1 MMTAFASDQFTVF
14 IRISA
19 QSRISAQARIS
30 AHPHPTPFHLPTEEN
45 WIRANKRLRRKR
57 SFLQSILPKTL
68 LCNIFQF
75 CYYHLLFFCKIN
87 ILHFFKL
94 WKFNKRPASNKRPL
108 SRSKNLISAQGG
120 YSNKYGR
127 FLEKLPNYPSPKKTF
142 CPKWEVIVDVG
153 LGEG

>member
-19 QSRISAQARIS
+19 QSRIS

-68 LCNIFQF
+68 LCNIFEF
-75 CYYHLLFFCKIN
+75 CYYHLLFVCKIN

-127 FLEKLPNYPSPKKTF
+127 FLEKLPNYPSPKPTF
-142 CPKWEVIVDVG
+142 CPKWEVIVHVG